1 MVARHELL
9 ATQWLLSNGV
19 LFRNA
24 DSITCRMI
32 KDELRKI
39 HTVVPGLPENIRMED
54 GWDTMRSDGLG
65 EKSIGGMGGSV
76 SLQRQLADQLMELPA
91 DELVSCFQHNMAEYL
106 FVGTIS
112 IGGNSVVLTSCSGSV
127 SDEMNIGNATSIE
140 HHWFSSTTNVEAT
153 QLDHFRK
160 MIRLAMRYPDLQPEH
175 LELLASRRLKQDDV
189 KSLVRKMP
197 QRLPGLFVGITGAYL
212 AAEMA
217 DLHERIITTAEAI
230 EKLAA
235 TISQELS
242 KPRKV
247 QVDIRTAEHIASLA
261 STLGDEEPFTPASF
275 LEVVRP
281 MKLNGTQ
288 FVPGHR
294 IDKSVLGCEKA
305 EDLRSLHLPTT
316 VELEYDNTVAVAN
329 LVLLHS
335 TLVNCLHPQDSWVL
349 FKRSWD
355 VKGPRHSDAAS
366 DAGGQ
371 RDWASK
377 TGEMSLSAVSPF
389 KHGGLP
395 PAGAKFVATW
405 SLGYFL
411 DHSSSI

>member
-1 MVARHELL
+1 
-9 ATQWLLSNGV
+9 
-19 LFRNA
+19 
-24 DSITCRMI
+24 
-32 KDELRKI
+32 
-39 HTVVPGLPENIRMED
+39 
-54 GWDTMRSDGLG
+54 
-65 EKSIGGMGGSV
+65 
-76 SLQRQLADQLMELPA
+76 
-91 DELVSCFQHNMAEYL
+91 VSCFQHNMAEYL

-127 SDEMNIGNATSIE
+127 SDEMNIGNATATE
-140 HHWFSSTTNVEAT
+140 HQWFSTVGNVEAT
-153 QLDHFRK
+153 QLEHFRK
-160 MIRLAMRYPDLQPEH
+160 LIRLAMRYPDLHPEH
-175 LELLASRRLKQDDV
+175 LELLAAKRLGQDDV

-230 EKLAA
+230 EKLAT
-235 TISQELS
+235 TISHELS

-247 QVDIRTAEHIASLA
+247 QVDIRSLDQIEA
-261 STLGDEEPFTPASF
+261 LTSALADEEPFTPASF

-281 MKLNGTQ
+281 VKLNGTQ
-288 FVPGHR
+288 FVAGHR
-294 IDKSVLGCEKA
+294 IIKSGLGCEKV
-305 EDLRSLHLPTT
+305 EDLRSLQLPAT

-335 TLVNCLHPQDSWVL
+335 TLVNCLHPHDSWVL

-366 DAGGQ
+366 DVGCQ
-371 RDWASK
+371 RDWANK

-389 KHGGLP
+389 KQGG
-395 PAGAKFVATW
+395 PAAVPGATKFVATW